1 MPEKCAVI
9 DLNFSSFVF
18 DRSHPSLIR
27 DRIGHFEE
35 RHSSY
40 DDTYDFDTL
49 FYDAYFDRSAR
60 QVVLVCPP
68 LLNFKRL
75 IEDADFFV
83 DGHAAQIN
91 SVVDISRGSLIFI
104 DVADGTPQRLSF
116 QHPHFSGEVQI
127 NKTCLDA
134 FAGKNTIYA
143 ISKNNR
149 LEWIVDW
156 LTYYA
161 NAHGANAVVLYDNAS
176 TDYTVDQLTH
186 AITSVQGIDT
196 VAIGRAN
203 FPFGP
208 RGTSNT
214 DYKSLFLQRTMAE
227 LGRRRLLLKSRAVLN
242 VDIDE
247 LMYSHS
253 GQSIFDATAASPEG
267 YVRANAAWVY
277 ADPAKIKDIPS
288 FSAHRYVS
296 ETGRPKAN
304 RKFCVNPQGALI
316 GKQWLTHFIRSR
328 RDPVDPD
335 FVMWHFSKISTGWK
349 YDRSGLGGPDLKEC
363 PELINAMAKHLGTQ
377 EK

>member
-1 MPEKCAVI
+1 VAEKCELI
-9 DLNFSSFVF
+9 DLNFSSFIF

-49 FYDAYFDRSAR
+49 FYDAYFDSSAS
-60 QVVLVCPP
+60 QVVLVSPP

-75 IEDADFFV
+75 IEDTEFFL
-83 DGHAAQIN
+83 DEHAAQIS

-104 DVADGTPQRLSF
+104 DAEVHPPQRLSF
-116 QHPHFSGEVQI
+116 QHPRFGGEVQI
-127 NKTCLDA
+127 NNTCLDA
-134 FAGKNTIYA
+134 FAGKNAVYA

-149 LEWIVDW
+149 LDWLVDW

-161 NAHGANAVVLYDNAS
+161 NAHDANALVLYDNAS
-176 TDYTVDQLTH
+176 TDYSIDELIQAT
-186 AITSVQGIDT
+186 TSVRGIDT

-227 LGRRRLLLKSRAVLN
+227 IGRRRLLLKSRAVLN

-253 GQSIFDATAASPEG
+253 GQSIFDATVASREG

-277 ADPAKIKDIPS
+277 TDSTEIKGPPS

-296 ETGRPKAN
+296 GSGRPKSN
-304 RKFCVNPQGALI
+304 RKFCVDPQGPLF
-316 GKQWLTHFIRSR
+316 GKQWLTHFIKSR
-328 RDPVDPD
+328 RDPVDPN
-335 FVMWHFSKISTGWK
+335 FVMWHFSEISTGWK

-363 PELINAMAKHLGTQ
+363 PELINAMEKYIGTRK
-377 EK
+377 E

>member
-1 MPEKCAVI
+1 MLEKCEII

-27 DRIGHFEE
+27 DRIGPFEE

-49 FYDAYFDRSAR
+49 FYDVYFDRSTS
-60 QVVLVCPP
+60 QVVLVSPP

-75 IEDADFFV
+75 IEDTEFFI
-83 DGHAAQIN
+83 DEHAVQIN

-104 DVADGTPQRLSF
+104 DAEDYTPQQLSF
-116 QHPHFSGEVQI
+116 QHPRFSGEVQI
-127 NKTCLDA
+127 NCTSLDA
-134 FAGKNTIYA
+134 FAGKNAVYA
-143 ISKNNR
+143 ISKNNH
-149 LEWIVDW
+149 LEWIIDW

-161 NAHGANAVVLYDNAS
+161 NAHDANAVVLYDNAS
-176 TDYTVDQLTH
+176 TDYTIDELTQ

-227 LGRRRLLLKSRAVLN
+227 IGRRRLLLKSRAVLN

-253 GQSIFDATAASPEG
+253 RQSIFDATVASQEG
-267 YVRANAAWVY
+267 YVRANAVWVY
-277 ADPAKIKDIPS
+277 VDPTEIKDTPS

-296 ETGRPKAN
+296 GTGRPKAN
-304 RKFCVNPQGALI
+304 RKFCIDPQGPLV
-316 GKQWLTHFIRSR
+316 GKQWLTHFINSR

-349 YDRSGLGGPDLKEC
+349 YDRSWLSGPDLKEC
-363 PELINAMAKHLGTQ
+363 PELINAMEKYLETQ
-377 EK
+377 DK